1 MESRLTHILWF
12 LEDITH
18 MTFPITAP
26 AHPHATGVAVFLAW
40 LLWHNA
46 CYAQCA
52 KMIWDGKA
60 VPRLAWKQSS
70 PQPNEIILDPDE
82 NGAELQMV
90 DFQRIIFKV

>member
-1 MESRLTHILWF
+1 
-12 LEDITH
+12 
-18 MTFPITAP
+18 
-26 AHPHATGVAVFLAW
+26 
-40 LLWHNA
+40 
-46 CYAQCA
+46 
-52 KMIWDGKA
+52 MIWDGKA